1 MKRLL
6 FSLMIIALGL
16 TILPFSGCGGE
27 MIAQDGDIVQVHY
40 TGTLDDGSQ
49 FDSSSGKDPLE
60 FTIGAGQ
67 MIPGF
72 EDAVRGMK
80 KGEVKTVT
88 IPAADAYG
96 EKSQEMI
103 FSYLKED
110 LPEGMDPKVGDQ
122 LVMSQS
128 SGGIMPVTVIEITDT
143 TIVIDANH
151 QLAGEDLTFAIELIE
166 LTRN

>member
-1 MKRLL
+1 MV
-6 FSLMIIALGL
+6 
-16 TILPFSGCGGE
+16 
-27 MIAQDGDIVQVHY
+27 AQDGDIVKVHY

-49 FDSSSGKDPLE
+49 FDSSAGRDPLE

-88 IPAADAYG
+88 IPAAEAYG
-96 EKSQEMI
+96 EKNDELI
-103 FSYLKED
+103 FTYRKED

-122 LVMSQS
+122 LVMQQ
-128 SGGIMPVTVIEITDT
+128 SGGGITQVTVIEVTES

-151 QLAGEDLTFAIELIE
+151 ELAGKDLTFAIELME

>member
-1 MKRLL
+1 MV
-6 FSLMIIALGL
+6 
-16 TILPFSGCGGE
+16 
-27 MIAQDGDIVQVHY
+27 AQDGDIVKVHY

-49 FDSSSGKDPLE
+49 FDSSAGRDPLE

-88 IPAADAYG
+88 IPAAEAYG
-96 EKSQEMI
+96 EKSDELI
-103 FSYLKED
+103 FSYPREK

-122 LVMSQS
+122 LVMQQ
-128 SGGIMPVTVIEITDT
+128 SGGGMSQVTVIEVTEAA
-143 TIVIDANH
+143 IVIDANH
-151 QLAGEDLTFAIELIE
+151 ELAGKDLTFAIELVE